1 MNETSPEKIL
11 KEIETMVNNEVS
23 VIDALVYYADRYGL
37 EVELIG
43 EIVKRSTVL
52 KALAREDAEKNNLLE
67 RTARLP
73 I

>member
-11 KEIETMVNNEVS
+11 KDIETMVNAEVS
-23 VIDALVYYADRYGL
+23 VIDALVYYADLNGL

>member
-11 KEIETMVNNEVS
+11 KDIETMVNAEVS
-23 VIDALVYYADRYGL
+23 VIDALVYYADRNGL